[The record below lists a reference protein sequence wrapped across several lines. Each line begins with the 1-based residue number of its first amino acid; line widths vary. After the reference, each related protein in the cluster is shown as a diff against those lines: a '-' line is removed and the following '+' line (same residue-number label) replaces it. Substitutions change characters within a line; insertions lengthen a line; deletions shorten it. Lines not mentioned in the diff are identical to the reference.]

1 MAKGSA
7 RLEVSDDLL
16 TITGATGKKILAN
29 CYGGVQL
36 SNGANFSM
44 HGMARSHHETEDG
57 IVVEAGGN
65 EVLPRLQWEANVLKK
80 NQVRVTLTITN
91 TTSASFAIERM
102 DVLVCRGGYRGIDPN
117 DLLVRRTGWQMSSP
131 AAVRVP
137 FTSEDPWLQ
146 PPLHAPIML
155 PSSADQ
161 RHLPWMTVLQS
172 KSEKPLL
179 IGFGGAKDYLGMIN
193 IRSSSTGHRITAA
206 NYLEGIELKPGET
219 FVSEPLLLMW
229 GQTEQQLLE
238 GYGDYLHDAMAARV
252 PEHVPTGWSHWL
264 YYFANVTEQDILE
277 NLRIINEKNL
287 PFEYVQVD
295 DGFQTFFGDWLSI
308 NDKFPH
314 GMKYVADK
322 IREAGRKPGIWL
334 SPFMADARSEVV
346 AKHPDWFLHDFSG
359 RLINVN
365 RHGDPYWPAPNYGL
379 DLTHPDAYAWLKNVV
394 TVMCKEWGYEYL
406 KIDFLYAGAI
416 RAKRYDQ
423 NVTSVQ
429 AYRRGMELIREIA
442 GERLILGC
450 GAPLLCSVGL
460 VDDMRIGPDLSWEFD
475 TASGPRPKDHTI
487 PISREPLL
495 SLFSHLWMNKR
506 LWINDSD
513 YVRTRQHDIS
523 LGWAETLALTTLIA
537 MGGGALYDS
546 DKLATLEEEGYD
558 LLDRLFPVAD
568 VAPAP
573 VDRTTGKPSR
583 LLSEVKRG
591 DGAWFIGAKF
601 NWHDEPRDHAFYPSK
616 WNLPLARYHIYDL
629 LGKKYLGAHV
639 YQHLPEVSARGAAVY
654 SICPTS
660 NYPQVI
666 ATEGHLL
673 GPAGDID
680 TVTWKDN
687 VLNITLSSGRRTDTK
702 VLVHVPLSYKLVS
715 QDNCEII
722 SKSRVVYT
730 IKPDGE
736 TCTLT
741 FKSRMAS

>member
-1 MAKGSA
+1 MTKNLS

-16 TITGATGKKILAN
+16 SIINSHGKRLLAD
-29 CYGGVQL
+29 CYGGAQL

-44 HGMARSHHETEDG
+44 HGMPRTHHATDSG

-65 EVLPRLQWEANVLKK
+65 EVLPHLRWEARIIKK
-80 NQVRVTLTITN
+80 NQVQITLSMTN
-91 TTSASFAIERM
+91 TTSLPMAVERM
-102 DVLVCRGGYRGIDPN
+102 DVLVCRSGYQSIDPN
-117 DLLVRRTGWQMSSP
+117 ELLVRRTGWQMSSP

-172 KSEKPLL
+172 KTEKPLL
-179 IGFGGAKDYLGMIN
+179 VGFGGAKDYLGLIN
-193 IRSSSTGHRITAA
+193 IRSSSRGHRITAA
-206 NYLEGIELKPGET
+206 NYLEGVELAPGET
-219 FVSEPLLLMW
+219 FISEPLLLMW
-229 GQTEQQLLE
+229 GQTEQVLLE
-238 GYGDYLHDAMAARV
+238 NYGDYLHDAMAARV

-264 YYFANVTEQDILE
+264 YYFANVTEKDILE
-277 NLRIINEKNL
+277 NIRIIKEKNL
-287 PFEYVQVD
+287 PFEYIQVD
-295 DGFQTFFGDWLSI
+295 DGFQTYFGDWLSI

-322 IREAGRKPGIWL
+322 IRESGKKPGIWL
-334 SPFMADARSEVV
+334 SPFMADARSEV
-346 AKHPDWFLHDFSG
+346 AIKHPDWFLHDYAG

-379 DLTHPDAYAWLKNVV
+379 DLTHPDAYAWLKNIL
-394 TVMCKEWGYEYL
+394 TVMCEEWGYEYL

-423 NVTSVQ
+423 NSTSVQ

-450 GAPLLCSVGL
+450 GAPLLCSIGL

-475 TASGPRPKDHTI
+475 TASGGRPKDHTI

-523 LGWAETLALTTLIA
+523 LGWAETLGLTTLIA

-568 VAPAP
+568 VSPAP

-583 LLSEVKRG
+583 LLSHVTRG
-591 DGAWFIGAKF
+591 DGEWFIGAKF
-601 NWHDEPRDHAFYPSK
+601 NWHDEPRTHNFYPSK
-616 WNLPLARYHIYDL
+616 WNLPLARYHVYDL
-629 LGKKYLGAHV
+629 LDKKYLGARA
-639 YQHLPEVSARGAAVY
+639 YYHLPEVSPRGAAVY
-654 SICPTS
+654 SICS
-660 NYPQVI
+660 VASHPQVI

-673 GPAGDID
+673 GPAGDIEK
-680 TVTWKDN
+680 VTWDN
-687 VLNITLSSGRRTDTK
+687 HVLAITLSEGRRTDTK
-702 VLVHVPLSYKLVS
+702 VLVHVPLGYRLVS
-715 QDNCEII
+715 QDDCDVIE
-722 SKSRVVYT
+722 KTRVIYT
-730 IKPDGE
+730 IRPKGV
-736 TCTLT
+736 TCKLV
-741 FKSRMAS
+741 FKIRLAS